1 MINKNISII
10 ILILFSFFSSC
21 KEVAEKTVETIAGV
35 EKKELIGKYHT
46 IKSEKIKIFLPEEFK
61 HISES
66 NYLKEIQRTREIS
79 IFNSEKERL
88 NFVKDAGRK
97 IYLFEYFKG
106 GSMVNI
112 LPERYVEFN
121 NSDAK
126 YMLAIIDKAIK
137 SNNHPETTLEIM
149 ESQFKGNKNLSI
161 FKVIYKIKLP
171 KASVAVYKY
180 VYFISYNK
188 KSVFVNL
195 ETPVLFDFDPY
206 IEKIRL

>member
-1 MINKNISII
+1 
-10 ILILFSFFSSC
+10 
-21 KEVAEKTVETIAGV
+21 
-35 EKKELIGKYHT
+35 
-46 IKSEKIKIFLPEEFK
+46 
-61 HISES
+61 
-66 NYLKEIQRTREIS
+66 
-79 IFNSEKERL
+79 
-88 NFVKDAGRK
+88 
-97 IYLFEYFKG
+97 
-106 GSMVNI
+106 MVNI
-112 LPERYVEFN
+112 LPERYIEFN

-161 FKVIYKIKLP
+161 FKAIYKIKLP
-171 KASVAVYKY
+171 KTTVAVYKY

>member
-1 MINKNISII
+1 MIKKYLYI

-21 KEVAEKTVETIAGV
+21 KEVAEKTVETIAEV
-35 EKKELIGKYHT
+35 EKKELIGKYHS

-88 NFVKDAGRK
+88 KFVKDSGRK
-97 IYLFEYFKG
+97 IYLFEYFKS

-126 YMLAIIDKAIK
+126 YMLAIIDKTIK
-137 SNNHPETTLEIM
+137 SNNHPETTFEIM

-171 KASVAVYKY
+171 KTTVAVYKY